1 MLFFSF
7 FFNPTNDRFLF
18 LNLQPT
24 MGQWQIVFFIAAGVY
39 IACATFYNLFGS
51 GVRQPWDNPLNDDV
65 GAIPIRQINGNGVQA
80 NGVQHHAT
88 VPPSNG
94 QTQLNGNGV
103 RESTQ

>member
-1 MLFFSF
+1 
-7 FFNPTNDRFLF
+7 
-18 LNLQPT
+18 
-24 MGQWQIVFFIAAGVY
+24 MGQWKIVFFIAAGVY

-51 GVRQPWDNPLNDDV
+51 GVRQPWDNPSNDAPTV
-65 GAIPIRQINGNGVQA
+65 AAIPIRQINGTNNGVQA

-88 VPPSNG
+88 VPSSNG